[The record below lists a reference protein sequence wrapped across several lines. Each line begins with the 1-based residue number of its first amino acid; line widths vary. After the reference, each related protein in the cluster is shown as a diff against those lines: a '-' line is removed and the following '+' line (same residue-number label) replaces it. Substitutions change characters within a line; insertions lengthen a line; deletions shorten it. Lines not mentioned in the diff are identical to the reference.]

1 MLKTKKN
8 LLATFIL
15 SLVVSVSVTA
25 QEKEERSLNDGSI
38 DKQFEY
44 VMEEANNYRNYKVVK
59 TEWLNTLK
67 KNTLDSIAR
76 LEKELASSQDL
87 TSNQK
92 AEIDGLK
99 EELAKINE
107 QLSSITEEKDSISF
121 FGSLINKPVYKS
133 IMWGIVAAL
142 TLVLLLFIYKFKNAN
157 AITQQAKQSLSELEQ
172 EYEEHRRKALER
184 EQKARRQLQDEINKQ
199 KMQKSK

>member
-1 MLKTKKN
+1 MMKTKKN
-8 LLATFIL
+8 LFAAFAL
-15 SLVVSVSVTA
+15 SLMVSFAVSA
-25 QEKEERSLNDGSI
+25 QEKEELSLNDGSI

-76 LEKELASSQDL
+76 LEKELGSSKEL
-87 TSNQK
+87 TSTQK

-99 EELAKINE
+99 EELANINE
-107 QLSSITEEKDSISF
+107 QLSNITEEKDSISF
-121 FGSLINKPVYKS
+121 FGTLINKPVYKS

-157 AITQQAKQSLSELEQ
+157 AITQQAKQSLSELEM